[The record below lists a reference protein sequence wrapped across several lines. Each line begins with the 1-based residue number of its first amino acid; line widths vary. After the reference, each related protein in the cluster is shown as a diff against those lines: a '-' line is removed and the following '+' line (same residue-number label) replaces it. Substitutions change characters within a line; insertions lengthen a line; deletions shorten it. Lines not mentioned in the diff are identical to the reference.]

1 MNKALKI
8 GLIVAGATVLLLAA
22 FYLKTKDDQA
32 GSHVNS
38 VQSVETVIA
47 DKTLETKTQAYDA
60 LANEKE
66 NFYNRPAEAFHASPP
81 PVSPSAESPVPA
93 PMRDREQ
100 DAQFEQ
106 AYKEAEQNLRGIYEN
121 AAPTSAAA
129 SQSRQQVAG
138 VDQAAIVP
146 ETAEDRRRKAM
157 LQDWGMSKNNDTP
170 AENTDQL
177 SMCRAVIHG
186 TQVVRVGQTALFRT
200 KEQICY
206 QGLTLPANTLL
217 SGLVSV
223 SRDRLSIRIN
233 SVRFNNEVFS
243 LPLEVYGSDGIA
255 GIPLSY
261 NQAGQIADQQVSSTA
276 IQETSAAV
284 SRYGG
289 TIGRVAGAVMSGVG
303 NQVKSAK
310 SQEVTLIDN
319 QSILLKIV
327 HQ

>member
-1 MNKALKI
+1 M
-8 GLIVAGATVLLLAA
+8 IVAGAAALLLAA
-22 FYLKTKDDQA
+22 FYLKTADDKF
-32 GSHVNS
+32 GSQVNS
-38 VQSVETVIA
+38 VQGVETVIA

-66 NFYNRPAEAFHASPP
+66 NFYNRPAEAFRSSPQTLVP
-81 PVSPSAESPVPA
+81 QPAGSPTPLPKQ
-93 PMRDREQ
+93 DRKQ

-106 AYKEAEQNLRGIYEN
+106 AYKEVEQNLRGIYEDATP
-121 AAPTSAAA
+121 AAV
-129 SQSRQQVAG
+129 VAG
-138 VDQAAIVP
+138 QTRHQIADVDEVNVAP
-146 ETAEDRRRKAM
+146 ETTEERRRKAM
-157 LQDWGMSKNNDTP
+157 LQDWGMNKSNN
-170 AENTDQL
+170 AAVENTDQL

-200 KEQICY
+200 KEQIRY
-206 QGLTLPANTLL
+206 QGLTIPANTLL
-217 SGLVSV
+217 SGLVSA

-233 SVRFNNEVFS
+233 SVRLNNEVFS

-255 GIPLSY
+255 GIPLNY

-319 QSILLKIV
+319 QSILLKII
-327 HQ
+327 QQ